1 MQNKTRFYKCEAC
14 GNIVGIIESAGVP
27 LMCCGTPMEE
37 LVANSVD
44 AATEKHIPLV
54 EVDGDTI
61 CVTVGSVEHPMLEE
75 HFIDYIYLETEN
87 GGQRKALKP
96 GMPPKCKFKVVEDKP
111 IAVYAY
117 CNLHGLWKKE
127 I

>member
-1 MQNKTRFYKCEAC
+1 MHSTKFFICKSC
-14 GNIVGIIESAGVP
+14 GNIVGIIENAGVP
-27 LMCCGTPMEE
+27 LTCCGGEMEE

-44 AATEKHIPLV
+44 AATEKHVPSV

-61 CVTVGSVEHPMLEE
+61 SVSIGSVLHPMEE
-75 HFIDYIYLETEN
+75 AHFIDYVYLETEN

-96 GMPPKCKFKVVEDKP
+96 GMAPTCKFKVIDDKP
-111 IAVYAY
+111 RAVYAY